1 MFVSLTPLMW
11 SLVQV
16 SLLATVALF
25 IAAILR
31 GRYPQ
36 WTSAMLAGSGVA
48 SLVLVAMAWV
58 PASQWS
64 LASLT
69 LNNKFQ
75 PLDASSPSDVDSP
88 QVSDSSPNAEASS
101 NIPSTS
107 NNDAESSE
115 TTNTRSKTIQHWMS
129 LAASWASNQL
139 QQVDNRVRNF
149 ESTPSEAR
157 SAFAIAQAVVGTF
170 VVFLVGFWVYCWIW
184 TRALVRH
191 GQTTSDAKLLE
202 RTQQH
207 ALRMK
212 LKHTPRILLSS
223 KVTIGATVGYRRKTI
238 LLSPNWKQWSDA
250 ELDAVLLHE
259 LAHVVRNDYAWVLLS
274 SWIRTLFFFH
284 PLMHLLVRRWRMEQ
298 ELAADQLA
306 ALWMHSARA
315 YGRALASLA
324 LRTQSEA
331 KMPSPVLTAEQVCIV
346 RRVTMLKQGSLK
358 PASYRWRWTAMLTA
372 LTVVSLMPLSGLR
385 GTQTE
390 QQDEAPA
397 EANEQLQSD
406 EGSPSLSVEERER
419 LMEFQRTQEVYPPVQ
434 IEGRLKWNPGKL
446 LTKDV
451 SPTARYLQELATF
464 ALIEQFPEKA
474 EIQCPATTALRW
486 TDMAREHGRV
496 DIGAKCN
503 ESQGLNPKLITRLIT
518 SPLLGNY
525 SLSSHVKTIEG
536 LQARGLVAK
545 KWDANFEKF
554 GYETE
559 PSSWLVEDGES
570 YFYGSE
576 AEVAKQIRNRQGKT
590 EESPLIVVP
599 DELKQQ
605 YENSAGALV
614 YSNCA
619 EWKQQLRKHMEGSPR
634 AYEFAMVYPF
644 LDGLK
649 HIGVFVSGDKGL
661 TVTANVGYAS
671 PQDAVRGTT
680 LIKGLIDMA
689 RAQLKRDEDREFLQ
703 LLNEIQ
709 VTTKL
714 ESVRVELCNPALAE
728 LACKHLLPQ
737 KYEGWTDILALVTPH
752 KDPGTVQ
759 FDCDHPFA
767 TTGFL
772 AQSVK
777 GEQYNGK
784 RVRVS
789 AELGATNSILER
801 SGVILWASD
810 SENNSLDNAT
820 SGKSIGKLID
830 PAQALEELKKKPS
843 DEDLQWQT
851 AVVEM
856 DIPIRTDVLSFG
868 VYTAAGKVL
877 IRNVKF
883 EVIGEARISDSDP
896 LSLTALP
903 RNIILVPNAGYVCDQ
918 PTNLDF
924 SRKTPGLPS
933 TEAAPARTAE
943 IEVNRTDR

>member
-1 MFVSLTPLMW
+1 MIVSLTPLMW

-16 SLLATVALF
+16 SLLASVSIF
-25 IAAILR
+25 IASLLR

-48 SLVLVAMAWV
+48 SLVLVAVAWV
-58 PASQWS
+58 PAWQWS
-64 LASLT
+64 LASHAVDQSL
-69 LNNKFQ
+69 Q
-75 PLDASSPSDVDSP
+75 SLDASSPSDANFDSP
-88 QVSDSSPNAEASS
+88 ASSDSSSNAEASTKVASTLS
-101 NIPSTS
+101 N
-107 NNDAESSE
+107 AVE
-115 TTNTRSKTIQHWMS
+115 TNETNTRSSKTIQHWMS

-139 QQVDNRVRNF
+139 QQVDNRVRSF
-149 ESTPSEAR
+149 EATASEAR
-157 SAFAIAQAVVGTF
+157 SKFAIAQAVVGLLII
-170 VVFLVGFWVYCWIW
+170 FLGGFWVYCWIW

-191 GQTTSDAKLLE
+191 GQPTSDTKLLE

-212 LKHTPRILLSS
+212 LKNTPRVLLSS

-238 LLSPNWKQWSDA
+238 LLSSNWNQWSDA

-372 LTVVSLMPLSGLR
+372 VTVVSLMPLSGLR

-390 QQDEAPA
+390 QPDETAGVQV
-397 EANEQLQSD
+397 ESD
-406 EGSPSLSVEERER
+406 DGTPSLSEEERER

-474 EIQCPATTALRW
+474 EIQCPATTVLRW

-536 LQARGLVAK
+536 LEARGLVAK

-590 EESPLIVVP
+590 EESPLIDLP

-619 EWKQQLRKHMEGSPR
+619 EWKQQLRKHMDGSPK

-644 LDGLK
+644 LDNLEY
-649 HIGVFVSGDKGL
+649 IGVFVTGDNGL
-661 TVTANVGYAS
+661 TIEAFVGYKSAE
-671 PQDAVRGTT
+671 AATRGAKM
-680 LIKGLIDMA
+680 IKGLIDMA
-689 RAQLKRDEDREFLQ
+689 KAQLTRAEDREFLD

-709 VTTKL
+709 ISAKL
-714 ESVRVELCNPALAE
+714 DSVRVELCSPALAE

-737 KYEGWTDILALVTPH
+737 KYEGWTDILAQVTPH

-759 FDCDHPFA
+759 FECDHPFA

-777 GEQYNGK
+777 AEQYQSK
-784 RVRVS
+784 RIRVS
-789 AELGATNSILER
+789 AELGSTNSIQQR

-810 SENNSLDNAT
+810 SQQNSLANAT
-820 SGKSIGKLID
+820 SGDSIGKLLD
-830 PAQALEELKKKPS
+830 PAQALEELKSKPN
-843 DEDLQWQT
+843 EEATQWQS
-851 AVVEM
+851 AVVEL
-856 DIPIRTDVLSFG
+856 DIPSRADVLSFG
-868 VYTAAGKVL
+868 VYTAAGKVMV
-877 IRNVKF
+877 RNVMF
-883 EVIGEARISDSDP
+883 EVIGDAESSDP
-896 LSLTALP
+896 TLSLTALP
-903 RNIILVPNAGYVCDQ
+903 RNMIQVPNAGYVCEH

-924 SRKTPGLPS
+924 GRKTPSFQS
-933 TEAAPARTAE
+933 TEAVPARTAE
-943 IEVNRTDR
+943 VEVNRTNR

>member
-1 MFVSLTPLMW
+1 MIVSLTPLMW

-31 GRYPQ
+31 GRFPQ

-58 PASQWS
+58 PAWQWS
-64 LASLT
+64 LASLSV
-69 LNNKFQ
+69 NNNLQ
-75 PLDASSPSDVDSP
+75 STNANSPSDVDSP
-88 QVSDSSPNAEASS
+88 QDSDSSPNAEASS

-115 TTNTRSKTIQHWMS
+115 TTNTRSETIQHWMS

-139 QQVDNRVRNF
+139 QQVDDRVRNF

-157 SAFAIAQAVVGTF
+157 SAFVVAQSVLGTLI
-170 VVFLVGFWVYCWIW
+170 VFLVGFWVYCWIW

-191 GQTTSDAKLLE
+191 GQTTADAKLLE

-207 ALRMK
+207 ALRMN
-212 LKHTPRILLSS
+212 LKHIPRVLLSS

-238 LLSPNWKQWSDA
+238 LLSPNWNQWSDA

-306 ALWMHSARA
+306 ARWMHSARA

-385 GTQTE
+385 GTQTQQLDETAVATE
-390 QQDEAPA
+390 QV
-397 EANEQLQSD
+397 QSD
-406 EGSPSLSVEERER
+406 DGSPSLSEEDRER
-419 LMEFQRTQEVYPPVQ
+419 MMEFQRTQEVYPPVQ
-434 IEGRLKWNPGKL
+434 FEGRLKWNPGKL

-451 SPTARYLQELATF
+451 SPSARYLQELATF

-536 LQARGLVAK
+536 LQARGLVSK
-545 KWDANFEKF
+545 KWDAKFEKLA
-554 GYETE
+554 YETQ

-576 AEVAKQIRNRQGKT
+576 AEVAKQIRNRHGKT

-605 YENSAGALV
+605 YDKSAGALV

-619 EWKQQLRKHMEGSPR
+619 EWKQQLRKHMDGSPK

-644 LDGLK
+644 LDNLK
-649 HIGVFVSGDKGL
+649 YIGIFVTGDNGL
-661 TVTANVGYAS
+661 TIEANVGYKSAE
-671 PQDAVRGTT
+671 AATRGAK

-689 RAQLKRDEDREFLQ
+689 KAQLTRAEDREFLQ
-703 LLNEIQ
+703 LLNETQ
-709 VTTKL
+709 VTTTL
-714 ESVRVELCNPALAE
+714 DSVRVELCNPALAE

-777 GEQYNGK
+777 GEQYHGK

-830 PAQALEELKKKPS
+830 PAQALEELKRKPS
-843 DEDLQWQT
+843 DEELRWQT
-851 AVVEM
+851 AVVEL
-856 DIPIRTDVLSFG
+856 DVPSKTDVFSFG
-868 VYTAAGKVL
+868 VYTAAGRVL
-877 IRNVKF
+877 VRNVKF

-896 LSLTALP
+896 SLSLTALP
-903 RNIILVPNAGYVCDQ
+903 RNLIHIPNAGYVCEQ

-924 SRKTPGLPS
+924 SRKTPDFPS
-933 TEAAPARTAE
+933 TEAASARTAE

>member
-1 MFVSLTPLMW
+1 MIVSLTPLMW

-48 SLVLVAMAWV
+48 SLVLVAMAWI
-58 PASQWS
+58 PATQWS

-69 LNNKFQ
+69 INNDLQSLN
-75 PLDASSPSDVDSP
+75 ASSPSDVDSP
-88 QVSDSSPNAEASS
+88 EDSNSSPNAEATA
-101 NIPSTS
+101 NVPTAS
-107 NNDAESSE
+107 NNEAESSE
-115 TTNTRSKTIQHWMS
+115 TTNTRSETIQHWMS

-139 QQVDNRVRNF
+139 QQVDDRVRNF

-191 GQTTSDAKLLE
+191 GQTTTDAKLLE

-212 LKHTPRILLSS
+212 LKHIPRVLLSS

-238 LLSPNWKQWSDA
+238 LLSPNWNQWSDA

-306 ALWMHSARA
+306 ARWMHSARA

-390 QQDEAPA
+390 QQDETAVITEQVQEGDESPKLSD
-397 EANEQLQSD
+397 EAREKLLEQL
-406 EGSPSLSVEERER
+406 
-419 LMEFQRTQEVYPPVQ
+419 RTQEVYPPVQ
-434 IEGRLKWNPGKL
+434 FEGRLKWSPGKL
-446 LTKDV
+446 LTKEV
-451 SPTARYLQELATF
+451 SPVARYIQDLASF
-464 ALIEQFPEKA
+464 ALFEQFVEKA
-474 EIQCPATTALRW
+474 EIQCPATFALRW
-486 TDMAREHGRV
+486 DDMAREHGRI
-496 DIGAKCN
+496 DLGAKCN
-503 ESQGLNPKLITRLIT
+503 ESHGLDPKLITRFIT
-518 SPLLGNY
+518 SPLLGNH
-525 SLSSHVKTIEG
+525 SLSHHVKTIEG

-545 KWDANFEKF
+545 KWDANFEKLV
-554 GYETE
+554 ETE
-559 PSSWLVEDGES
+559 PSVWLVEDGDS
-570 YFYGSE
+570 YYYGSE
-576 AEVAKQIRNRQGKT
+576 ADVARQIRNRHGKA

-599 DELKQQ
+599 DELKSL
-605 YENSAGALV
+605 YESSALALV
-614 YSNCA
+614 YSDCDQ
-619 EWKQQLRKHMEGSPR
+619 WKQQLRKHMDGSPK

-649 HIGVFVSGDKGL
+649 HIGLFLSGDKGM
-661 TVTANVGYAS
+661 TIAANVGYES
-671 PQDAVRGTT
+671 PEDAARGAI
-680 LIKGLIDMA
+680 LIKSLIDMGKA
-689 RAQLKRDEDREFLQ
+689 ASKEEFDDRFLR
-703 LLNEIQ
+703 LLDEIQ
-709 VTTKL
+709 ITTNL
-714 ESVRVELCNPALAE
+714 NSVQVEFCNPVLVQ
-728 LACKHLLPQ
+728 LACELLLPQ

-759 FDCDHPFA
+759 FECEQPLA

-777 GEQYNGK
+777 ADQYHGK

-789 AELGATNSILER
+789 AELGGMNSVLER
-801 SGVILWASD
+801 SGVIIWASD
-810 SENNSLDNAT
+810 AEMNSEDNAT
-820 SGKSIGKLID
+820 SGKSIGKLMD
-830 PAQALEELKKKPS
+830 PAQALEELKKKPT
-843 DEDLQWQT
+843 DEELQWQT
-851 AVVEM
+851 AVVEL
-856 DIPIRTDVLSFG
+856 DIPIRADVLSFG

-877 IRNVKF
+877 VRNVKF
-883 EVIGEARISDSDP
+883 EVIGKARLDADP
-896 LSLTALP
+896 TLSLTALP
-903 RNIILVPNAGYVCDQ
+903 RNMILVPNAGYVCEQ

-924 SRKTPGLPS
+924 SRKTPDLPS

-943 IEVNRTDR
+943 VEVNRTDR